1 LIQDKEIVDLKVA
14 CYNINGL
21 RNTNSYKLE
30 GLLDW
35 AIEEDIGIIG
45 MAETNMKSKEGNY
58 MLKDNRDF
66 IGFWA

>member
-1 LIQDKEIVDLKVA
+1 LIQNKETVNLKVA

-35 AIEEDIGIIG
+35 AIEKGIGIINV
-45 MAETNMKSKEGNY
+45 AETNVKSKEGNY

-66 IGFWA
+66 IG